1 MTAQLGLLDSRIQTP
16 DFYSKLSQLISKEKG
31 EDRKK
36 EKERARE
43 KKERGRKE
51 EKRKEK
57 EKKKI
62 KFRESNEKCL
72 QYFFILNKNNCTSSM
87 ENV

>member
-51 EKRKEK
+51 EKNRKISGRK
-57 EKKKI
+57 
-62 KFRESNEKCL
+62 
-72 QYFFILNKNNCTSSM
+72 
-87 ENV
+87 